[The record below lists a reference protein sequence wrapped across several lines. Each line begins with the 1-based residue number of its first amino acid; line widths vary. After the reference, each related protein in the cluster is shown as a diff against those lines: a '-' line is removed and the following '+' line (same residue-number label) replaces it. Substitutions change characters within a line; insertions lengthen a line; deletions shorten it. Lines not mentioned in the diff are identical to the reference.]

1 MNVVRHTSVGR
12 SFADTSFPTPM
23 EEPKKILKCHY
34 LGTIETAAPT
44 SVDVLNGAMEKVDAR
59 MAPEKWVYG
68 QVAVAPSTITIT
80 EHSVRERVAA
90 RVLTLLC
97 SC

>member
-1 MNVVRHTSVGR
+1 
-12 SFADTSFPTPM
+12 M

-44 SVDVLNGAMEKVDAR
+44 GVDVLNGAMEKVYAR
-59 MAPEKWVYG
+59 MAPEKWVYV

-80 EHSVRERVAA
+80 EHSVRARVAA
-90 RVLTLLC
+90 LGTSMYC
-97 SC
+97 SA